1 MVTTTSITTSTTTSA
16 TTSATTS
23 TTTSTTYSDLI
34 NSHQIST
41 NRIHNT
47 NPLRALQQVN
57 MALRT
62 QIVQYVTVGVRNA
75 VRRTH
80 LTPPKKSA
88 FVDIFSGSFSSKK
101 DKAVVPGLEVLEFL
115 LDGIIITFT
124 AFFLFLFYCY
134 SSLLQLC
141 HLFLI

>member
-1 MVTTTSITTSTTTSA
+1 MSV
-16 TTSATTS
+16 
-23 TTTSTTYSDLI
+23 
-34 NSHQIST
+34 
-41 NRIHNT
+41 
-47 NPLRALQQVN
+47 QVN

-62 QIVQYVTVGVRNA
+62 QIVQYVTTGVRNA

-115 LDGIIITFT
+115 LDGNPLSSCHSSPLPLFFCLVIYKCGLGQSVYICRAKLPLSILAIVLLSRIIFITDSLT
-124 AFFLFLFYCY
+124 LLLSLPLSPSLSLFLP
-134 SSLLQLC
+134 
-141 HLFLI
+141 

>member
-1 MVTTTSITTSTTTSA
+1 
-16 TTSATTS
+16 
-23 TTTSTTYSDLI
+23 
-34 NSHQIST
+34 
-41 NRIHNT
+41 
-47 NPLRALQQVN
+47 

-88 FVDIFSGSFSSKK
+88 FVDIFSGNFSSKK

-115 LDGIIITFT
+115 LDGKSVC
-124 AFFLFLFYCY
+124 L
-134 SSLLQLC
+134 SSLLFIYLSIYLSVDLC
-141 HLFLI
+141 IYLSVDLFIYLTSCFRMFCDAVFSCHN